1 MLLFDFGNSSEDTNC
16 YELGETNNR
25 LWRGEKKEVDLPM
38 FSFASVSA
46 STNNFCIEN
55 KLGEGGFGSVYK
67 VRLQPLTIMFYNL
80 SWNVKAHLIY
90 TKFLLLGVIVIS

>member
-1 MLLFDFGNSSEDTNC
+1 MLVFDLGNSSEDTS
-16 YELGETNNR
+16 YELGETNR
-25 LWRGEKKEVDLPM
+25 LWRGEKKEADLPR
-38 FSFASVSA
+38 FSFASASA
-46 STNNFCIEN
+46 STNNFSIEN

-90 TKFLLLGVIVIS
+90 TKFLLPGAIVVT

>member
-1 MLLFDFGNSSEDTNC
+1 MLVFDFGNSLEDTS
-16 YELGETNNR
+16 YELGETNR

-46 STNNFCIEN
+46 STNNFSIEN

-67 VRLQPLTIMFYNL
+67 VRLQPLTIMFYNP
-80 SWNVKAHLIY
+80 SWSVKAHLIY
-90 TKFLLLGVIVIS
+90 TKFLLLGVIVVT

>member
-1 MLLFDFGNSSEDTNC
+1 MLVFDFGNSSEDTS
-16 YELGETNNR
+16 YELGETNR
-25 LWRGEKKEVDLPM
+25 LWRGEKKEVDLPR
-38 FSFASVSA
+38 FSFASASA
-46 STNNFCIEN
+46 STNNFSIEN

-90 TKFLLLGVIVIS
+90 IKFLLPGVIVVT

>member
-1 MLLFDFGNSSEDTNC
+1 MLVFDFGNSSEDTS
-16 YELGETNNR
+16 YELDETNR
-25 LWRGEKKEVDLPM
+25 LWRGEKREVDLPM

-46 STNNFCIEN
+46 STNNFSIEN
-55 KLGEGGFGSVYK
+55 KLGEGGFGFVYK

-90 TKFLLLGVIVIS
+90 TKFLLLAVIVLS

>member
-1 MLLFDFGNSSEDTNC
+1 MLVFDFGNSSEDTS
-16 YELGETNNR
+16 YELGETNR

-90 TKFLLLGVIVIS
+90 TKFLLPGVIVVT

>member
-1 MLLFDFGNSSEDTNC
+1 MLVFDFGNSSEDTS
-16 YELGETNNR
+16 YELGETNR
-25 LWRGEKKEVDLPM
+25 LWRGEKKEVDLPR
-38 FSFASVSA
+38 FSFASASA
-46 STNNFCIEN
+46 STNNFSIEN

-90 TKFLLLGVIVIS
+90 TKFLLLGVIVVC

>member
-1 MLLFDFGNSSEDTNC
+1 MLVFDFGNSSEDTS
-16 YELGETNNR
+16 YELGETNR
-25 LWRGEKKEVDLPM
+25 LWRGEKKEVDLPR
-38 FSFASVSA
+38 FSFASASA
-46 STNNFCIEN
+46 STNNFSIEN

-90 TKFLLLGVIVIS
+90 TKFLLPGVIVVT